1 MATGASRV
9 RTAAVCCSSQCC
21 EELCGKMINREKV
34 SFLVSP
40 LSPSS
45 YEALDSDEEK
55 ESGDESEHSGVIQF

>member
-1 MATGASRV
+1 
-9 RTAAVCCSSQCC
+9 
-21 EELCGKMINREKV
+21 MINREKV